1 MNRLTQLLR
10 HLKTWPWAR
19 ICLSVL
25 CVILSLILVV
35 LIVGTVYI
43 NKLLNKID
51 RLDPD
56 DTHSTDPG
64 DYTIGEDTIPSDY
77 TGPFIDPT
85 EVTIPIVTQP
95 IVQASHIINIMLVG
109 QDRRPGT
116 TTRTLSDTMIL
127 CTINTEKNT
136 ITLTSFLRDIYV
148 YIPEYSGGYNRLNV
162 AYKVGGTKMLGDT
175 MLANFGISIDHFVV
189 VDFNGFKDIVNA
201 IGGIDME
208 LTAEEAEFMNT
219 YTWDGL
225 DSTGWKLK
233 KGWNHLDGDKALAY
247 SRIRKIDSDF
257 GRTER
262 QRKVLTAIMEKFRNT
277 SLDKLWNTLNALLPM
292 ISTDM
297 ENSEITALGM
307 ELLPMLKNTDMINQR
322 VPIKGGYEYGYVGK
336 ASVII
341 VDFEKTRE
349 FLEQTL
355 FDE

>member
-1 MNRLTQLLR
+1 MNRFTQLLR
-10 HLKTWPWAR
+10 HLRSWPWAR

-35 LIVGTVYI
+35 MIIGTVYI

-56 DTHSTDPG
+56 DTHSTDPS
-64 DYTIGEDTIPSDY
+64 DYTIGGDTIPSDF
-77 TGPFIDPT
+77 TGPSIDPT
-85 EVTIPIVTQP
+85 EITVPIVTQP
-95 IVQASHIINIMLVG
+95 ITQASHIINIMLVG
-109 QDRRPGT
+109 QDRRPGNT
-116 TTRTLSDTMIL
+116 GRTLSDTMIL

-148 YIPEYSGGYNRLNV
+148 YIPGYSSGYNRLNV
-162 AYKVGGTKMLGDT
+162 AYKVGGTTMLGET
-175 MLANFGISIDHFVV
+175 MLANFGISVDHFVV
-189 VDFNGFKDIVNA
+189 VDFTGFKDIVNA

-225 DSTGWKLK
+225 DSTGWNLK
-233 KGWNHLDGDKALAY
+233 AGMNHLDGDKALAY

-257 GRTER
+257 GRSER
-262 QRKVLTAIMEKFRNT
+262 QRKVINAILEKYRN
-277 SLDKLWNTLNALLPM
+277 SSVDKLFSLLNALLPM

-297 ENSEITALGM
+297 DNSEITSLAW
-307 ELLPMLKNTDMINQR
+307 ELLPMLKSTDMINQR

-336 ASVII
+336 ASVIL

-349 FLEQTL
+349 FLEQTI
-355 FDE
+355 FSE